1 MCTNEAA
8 MLTTRYPF
16 LLPRFLEPDLPEKL
30 RDLADDIERIRAAAA
45 PTELQLERAPIIQ
58 GWHTVT
64 TAAGVRL
71 VGRVTG
77 HPELGSAIAMTSQIW
92 VADESRGWMRS
103 LSRFYRLEAPAPVA
117 NDADPEAPA
126 DV

>member
-1 MCTNEAA
+1 MP
-8 MLTTRYPF
+8 TTRYPF
-16 LLPRFLEPDLPEKL
+16 LLPRFLEPELPEKL
-30 RDLADDIERIRAAAA
+30 CDRADDGERIRAEAA
-45 PTELQLERAPIIQ
+45 PTSLPLERAPVIR

-71 VGRVTG
+71 VGPVSG

-92 VADESRGWMRS
+92 VARESRGWMRS
-103 LSRFYRLEAPAPVA
+103 LSRFYRRGASGPVA
-117 NDADPEAPA
+117 EAPA